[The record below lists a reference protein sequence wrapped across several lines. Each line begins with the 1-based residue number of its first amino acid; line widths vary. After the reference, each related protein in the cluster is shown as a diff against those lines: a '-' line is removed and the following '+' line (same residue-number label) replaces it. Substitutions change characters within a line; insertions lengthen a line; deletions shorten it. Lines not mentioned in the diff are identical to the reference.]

1 MLNLKKLG
9 NLFPKRSLNSK
20 TAFLRGLQ
28 NIYDEEDLKKHPVF
42 KKATKFELTE
52 GKSQKFGFVH
62 FENASDK
69 TEAIALATE
78 FLGNSRE
85 PETMI
90 PFGSECRKLQNTN
103 HFTKLS
109 RHQMHD
115 TIEIDGLID
124 ELEDEKI
131 EEMMKAEFEGVS
143 EVFVYKNADF
153 GRKFDKEADR
163 SEGKFARVSFDSVK
177 LASAAGKKI
186 GGYQMSK
193 EQDAEEQV
201 LDAEKSLI
209 YFSEGVPLTGGS
221 SVNHRGFGGNFK
233 TAQLVGRAGQ
243 HRNKDSKTK
252 NRY

>member
-42 KKATKFELTE
+42 KKATKFELSENKTL
-52 GKSQKFGFVH
+52 KWGFVH

-69 TEAIALATE
+69 TEALALSIE
-78 FLGNSRE
+78 LLGNSRQ
-85 PETMI
+85 PENMI
-90 PFGSECRKLQNTN
+90 PFGSWCRKLQNTN
-103 HFTKLS
+103 YFTKLN

-124 ELEDEKI
+124 GLEDEKI

-153 GRKFDKEADR
+153 GRKYDEEAEK
-163 SEGKFARVSFDSVK
+163 SEGKFARVSFDSEK
-177 LASAAGKKI
+177 LAIEAGEKI
-186 GGYQMSK
+186 RGPSGRRSSC
-193 EQDAEEQV
+193 
-201 LDAEKSLI
+201 SLN
-209 YFSEGVPLTGGS
+209 SRQTCC
-221 SVNHRGFGGNFK
+221 
-233 TAQLVGRAGQ
+233 
-243 HRNKDSKTK
+243 
-252 NRY
+252 